1 MAEDPKKPP
10 APPAPAPPA
19 APIRPP
25 SQYEMPRAATGQARV
40 NAAAVKAKI
49 AFQGDDEFSVAS
61 LDPET
66 WRAPVRLKGE
76 QSREAQP
83 ERPPEPEPPR
93 QEEGNFVWKAFRRVF
108 GR

>member
-1 MAEDPKKPP
+1 
-10 APPAPAPPA
+10 
-19 APIRPP
+19 
-25 SQYEMPRAATGQARV
+25 MPRAATGQARV

-66 WRAPVRLKGE
+66 WRQPVRLKGE
-76 QSREAQP
+76 GDKEAP
-83 ERPPEPEPPR
+83 ERPPEPEQKP
-93 QEEGNFVWKAFRRVF
+93 EEGSFVWKAFRRVF

>member
-1 MAEDPKKPP
+1 
-10 APPAPAPPA
+10 
-19 APIRPP
+19 
-25 SQYEMPRAATGQARV
+25 MPRQATGQARV

-66 WRAPVRLKGE
+66 WKAPVKMTE
-76 QSREAQP
+76 QEVEKVDAEQP
-83 ERPPEPEPPR
+83 KTED
-93 QEEGNFVWKAFRRVF
+93 GFIWKTFRRVF

>member
-1 MAEDPKKPP
+1 MDDPKKPP
-10 APPAPAPPA
+10 AAPPTA
-19 APIRPP
+19 APQMPSRP
-25 SQYEMPRAATGQARV
+25 EMPRAATGQARV

-66 WRAPVRLKGE
+66 WKSPVKLTEKEAEVSKSEAGPGE
-76 QSREAQP
+76 G
-83 ERPPEPEPPR
+83 
-93 QEEGNFVWKAFRRVF
+93 QEDGGFIWKTFRRVF

>member
-1 MAEDPKKPP
+1 MPDEKKPP
-10 APPAPAPPA
+10 APAAPPPSVPA
-19 APIRPP
+19 RPAG
-25 SQYEMPRAATGQARV
+25 SEMPRQATGQARV

-66 WRAPVRLKGE
+66 WKAPVKMTE
-76 QSREAQP
+76 KEAEKQGDAP
-83 ERPPEPEPPR
+83 KADD
-93 QEEGNFVWKAFRRVF
+93 GFIWKAFRRVF